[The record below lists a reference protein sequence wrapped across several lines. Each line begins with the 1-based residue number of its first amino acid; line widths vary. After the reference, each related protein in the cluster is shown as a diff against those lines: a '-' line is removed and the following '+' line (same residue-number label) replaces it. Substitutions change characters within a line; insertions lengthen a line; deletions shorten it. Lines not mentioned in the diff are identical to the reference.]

1 MLLVAS
7 QSYASQF
14 GGNGSH
20 LTPPTSGANPPLNHG
35 TASSYSRNFKDD
47 NENNQSQNFPMMDE
61 DLNLPSTLPTESVEE
76 RLQSWRQAQQYKY
89 EHQSPIDAA
98 NPRQEDGK
106 LKLLA
111 SVGKGSIAMFFF
123 LLMWRSV
130 HHYEMA
136 DSSFQKNGLLR
147 IMMVTPPVV
156 LFLGNMAGCVGSLV
170 SPSSSSKKRMKA
182 ILNLNKLMEL
192 SLMVY
197 NILRLVIFPS
207 RFVLREIYV
216 GRVLSNFLFLIQ
228 CQLFT
233 KVTWN
238 VNSMKSTTSGIYE
251 QQQQEENDEYNA
263 YGPSGYGASQQEYHE
278 YSNDNRYRGYY
289 SNGQENKDWR

>member
-1 MLLVAS
+1 MTKHYCTFGSIFLLFS
-7 QSYASQF
+7 KSYASSQF
-14 GGNGSH
+14 GGNGYN
-20 LTPPTSGANPPLNHG
+20 LTPPPTSGANHLNHG
-35 TASSYSRNFKDD
+35 AYPRHDNHEDNLTNGNFHMDD
-47 NENNQSQNFPMMDE
+47 L
-61 DLNLPSTLPTESVEE
+61 DLPPSAIPTESVEE

-111 SVGKGSIAMFFF
+111 SVGRGSIAMFFF

-136 DSSFQKNGLLR
+136 DTSFQKNGLLR
-147 IMMVTPPVV
+147 IMMVTPPVI

-170 SPSSSSKKRMKA
+170 SPTSSSKKRMKA

-192 SLMVY
+192 SLMTY

-238 VNSMKSTTSGIYE
+238 VTSMKSSSGIYE
-251 QQQQEENDEYNA
+251 EEDEYM
-263 YGPSGYGASQQEYHE
+263 YGPSAGYSSSTSPLAHQGYY
-278 YSNDNRYRGYY
+278 YSNDQDERN
-289 SNGQENKDWR
+289 WR